1 MRLSKKSKASFSL
14 AAFSFSATGQ
24 LPEQRTHQLTT
35 KTPWQSI
42 SFGERP
48 PSTSPRSSD
57 RHAIVRE
64 NCFVLVF
71 VETVFRIFICMSVV
85 FLLVLLKCHFGLD
98 CTPLF
103 TSTVWKISAYF
114 SPVNIFNV
122 IFFWTLSW
130 QQISKLQIAKAV
142 FIFSSTPSYDFVSF
156 LSSA

>member
-1 MRLSKKSKASFSL
+1 MRLSKKSKAIFSGCL
-14 AAFSFSATGQ
+14 FIFCHRSTASAENS
-24 LPEQRTHQLTT
+24 PCT

-71 VETVFRIFICMSVV
+71 VETVFCIFSCMRFVS
-85 FLLVLLKCHFGLD
+85 LLVLLKCH
-98 CTPLF
+98 LF
-103 TSTVWKISAYF
+103 RLHTTIHIHCLKISADF
-114 SPVNIFNV
+114 SPVIIFNV
-122 IFFWTLSW
+122 IFFWTFSW
-130 QQISKLQIAKAV
+130 QQVSKLQIVKAV
-142 FIFSSTPSYDFVSF
+142 FFFSSTPSYGFVSF